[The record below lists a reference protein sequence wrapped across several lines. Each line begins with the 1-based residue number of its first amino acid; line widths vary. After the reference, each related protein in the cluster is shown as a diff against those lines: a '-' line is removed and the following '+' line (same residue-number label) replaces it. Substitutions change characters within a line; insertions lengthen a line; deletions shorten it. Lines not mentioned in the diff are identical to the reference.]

1 MLRQFLC
8 AVVMSTAVATA
19 QAETE
24 RVRLASWNIN
34 NLNETSDQP
43 LRSRAPARPD
53 EDYTLLAKYG
63 SSVGADIIALQ
74 EMGSP
79 GAVRR
84 VFPESEWEMVF
95 SERFSEDAP
104 ADIYTAMVFRKDTVK
119 VLSSDTVE
127 SLAIADGAYS
137 TRAAVEALIEVN
149 GEQLWVLNVHLKSG
163 CFAGTLI
170 NPRTEACE
178 IAAQQPAPLE
188 AWIDEKEQT
197 GLPVIVLGDFNRK
210 FDVHMQND
218 HLWGEIDDAE
228 PASLNLW
235 RLPFRTAS
243 NCPTTRP
250 RDREVPVD
258 YIVMNQPAWD
268 MADAQSFTEHPYDE
282 QDAEDFGNR
291 LSDHCPISVD
301 LLVSN

>member
-1 MLRQFLC
+1 MLSAF
-8 AVVMSTAVATA
+8 AVQA
-19 QAETE
+19 QADTE

-34 NLNETSDQP
+34 NLNEISDQP

-53 EDYTLLAKYG
+53 DDYLRLAQYG
-63 SSVGADIIALQ
+63 SDIGADVIALQ

-84 VFPESEWEMVF
+84 VFAEADWEMVF
-95 SERFSEDAP
+95 SQRYDETAP
-104 ADIYTAMVFRKDTVK
+104 ADIYTAMVFRKGPVD
-119 VLSSDTVE
+119 VLSSDTVD
-127 SLAIADGAYS
+127 SLAIPDGDYS
-137 TRAAVEALIEVN
+137 TRAGVEALIEVN
-149 GEQLWVLNVHLKSG
+149 GQQMWLLNVHLKSG

-170 NPRTEACE
+170 NPRTDDCE

-218 HLWGEIDDAE
+218 HIWGEIDDAE

-235 RLPFRTAS
+235 RVPFRTSS

-268 MADAQSFTEHPYDE
+268 MADEQSFTEYLYDE

-291 LSDHCPISVD
+291 LSDHCPISID
-301 LLVSN
+301 LLIAN

>member
-1 MLRQFLC
+1 MVHFTIVSVVLSFF
-8 AVVMSTAVATA
+8 AVPALAD
-19 QAETE
+19 TE

-34 NLNETSDQP
+34 NLNEISDQP

-53 EDYTLLAKYG
+53 GDYERLAHYG
-63 SSVGADIIALQ
+63 SDIGADVIALQ

-84 VFPESEWEMVF
+84 VFPDAEWEMVF
-95 SERFSEDAP
+95 SARYDENAS
-104 ADIYTAMVFRKDTVK
+104 ADIYTALIFRRGAVAVLASNTVN
-119 VLSSDTVE
+119 
-127 SLAIADGAYS
+127 SLAIADGDYS
-137 TRAAVEALIEVN
+137 TRAGIEALIEVN
-149 GEQLWVLNVHLKSG
+149 GQQMWLLNVHLKSG

-170 NPRTEACE
+170 EPRTDNCE

-188 AWIDEKEQT
+188 AWIDVKEQT

-210 FDVHMQND
+210 FDIHMQSD

-235 RLPFRTAS
+235 RMPFRTSS

-268 MADAQSFTEHPYDE
+268 IADNQSFTEHLYDE

-291 LSDHCPISVD
+291 LSDHCPISID
-301 LLVSN
+301 LLVSD